1 MSLDPKHLD
10 AFAATLQTGSLAAAA
25 KQLHITLAAVSL
37 RIKALESQ
45 LGQRLLI
52 RGKTAQATRAGQ
64 ALLAHIVRTRLLE
77 ADLAERLSQGNAPT
91 EAQAHWQVLPVAVN
105 ADSLASW
112 FLQGVAPDL
121 LSHRLLLHSVV
132 DDQEHTLQWLHKGEV
147 QGCVTQ
153 LAKPLRGCVAQPLG
167 TMRYR
172 CLGSPGIA
180 KQLRALEKSNLKKQ
194 SATPALLQ
202 LPALCFNAKDHL
214 QDRFLSELF
223 SLHEV
228 NFPRHYFPASD
239 AYHLALLQGLG
250 WGLQADVQMQWQW
263 PGVMEKGAL
272 VDLYPGQYLDVA
284 LYWHHWSQESAQAA
298 RLTQA
303 VVHAAKHYLLP
314 I

>member
-1 MSLDPKHLD
+1 MSLDPKQLD

-25 KQLHITLAAVSL
+25 QQLHLTLAAVSL

-64 ALLAHIVRTRLLE
+64 ALLAHIARTRLLE
-77 ADLAERLSQGNAPT
+77 ADLAERLSQG
-91 EAQAHWQVLPVAVN
+91 QAHGEAPAEWQVLPVAVN

-121 LSHRLLLHSVV
+121 LAHRLLLHSVV
-132 DDQEHTLQWLHKGEV
+132 DDQEHTLQWLQKGEV

-167 TMRYR
+167 IMRYR
-172 CLGSPGIA
+172 CLGAPSIA
-180 KQLRALEKSNLKKQ
+180 KQLRSAQKKS
-194 SATPALLQ
+194 AAPALLHV
-202 LPALCFNAKDHL
+202 PALCFNAKDHL
-214 QDRFLSELF
+214 QDRFLEEVF
-223 SLHEV
+223 SLSEV
-228 NFPRHYFPASD
+228 SYPRHHFPAGD
-239 AYHLALLQGLG
+239 AYHLALLEGLG
-250 WGLQADVQMQWQW
+250 WGLQADVQMQMQW
-263 PGVMEKGAL
+263 PGVMQSGDL
-272 VDLYPGQYLDVA
+272 VDLYPGQYLDMA
-284 LYWHHWSQESAQAA
+284 LYWHHWSQESAQAS

-303 VVHAAKHYLLP
+303 VLRAAHQALLP